1 MPQFG
6 LKIIVEYNLIQI
18 RIKIGFQADASRS
31 LSAWKT
37 INSAILQGS
46 IWEPNWVPTLNWVF
60 STVNE

>member
-31 LSAWKT
+31 LSVWK
-37 INSAILQGS
+37 AILAPSCKGIFENLTDS
-46 IWEPNWVPTLNWVF
+46 PP
-60 STVNE
+60 